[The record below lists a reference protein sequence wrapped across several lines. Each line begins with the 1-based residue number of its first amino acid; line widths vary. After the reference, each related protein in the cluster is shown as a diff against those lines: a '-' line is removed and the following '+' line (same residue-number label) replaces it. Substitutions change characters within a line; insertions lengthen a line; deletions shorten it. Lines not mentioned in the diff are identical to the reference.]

1 MSDTNFAAY
10 VWSDIF
16 MLFNNAIEKYAP
28 KHRDAM
34 LKQVAEDLTVFWG
47 IPREQVEEIL
57 SELGITL

>member
-1 MSDTNFAAY
+1 
-10 VWSDIF
+10 

-28 KHRDAM
+28 KHRDAI
-34 LKQVAEDLTVFWG
+34 LKQAAEDLTVFWG